1 MYRLLQRLL
10 PIVVLCGCQGEGDP
24 SVNPRVSAAMVEE
37 ELAKTNRSVK
47 TTSLRKST
55 PKRTSSNSSAS
66 NTSPSKK
73 TASKKKTPAG
83 LSSISPAP
91 EKLEFLN
98 PPTWVQNPNRAVP
111 NAGWLSFSLP
121 LQSTRKSLPGNVQIE
136 ISYSQGKSTL
146 RKRLTEFE
154 DSSLV
159 ANEQAYSIPLLDL
172 KPEIQY
178 TVTISLV
185 HDGGQTELQ
194 SEPLQI
200 ETEPLPDI
208 FPEFDVRLSM
218 PQRMEAGLTLFNLI
232 RWKKNKPD
240 TDFGAI
246 VALDANGRV
255 RWFYQAQHLI
265 FIVRQLAN
273 GNLLYGYGNRTDGL
287 IEIDLFGNVVRQ
299 WNAAN
304 LGREVP
310 RHATPV
316 AVDSL
321 HHDAVM
327 LNDETFLAL
336 STSLHQVKP
345 YFDPSYHPRKRIPE
359 ANLVTDVVVE
369 FHTDGTIL
377 RTYSLFDLLD
387 PRRIGYGSLHNFWDS
402 RGYENVP
409 GGTFDWSHSN
419 SVTHDPRDDSILVSV
434 RHQDAVIK
442 IDRKSGELVWI
453 LGNPRQWKGKH
464 SRKLLKPIGR
474 PNWQYH
480 QHAVEITPQGTLLL
494 YDNGNFQAI
503 PFDKK
508 LLAKENRSR
517 VVEFKVDEKK
527 MTVEQ
532 VWEYDGY
539 ERGGF
544 YSTFL
549 CDVDWLPQTGNVLV
563 TNGGEIRDE
572 NGERTDYA
580 PGDQQWAEIFEV
592 TYEQTPQRVFDLL
605 IKSPADQPEIGWS
618 VYRAERIS
626 NFFDHLKT
634 AP

>member
-10 PIVVLCGCQGEGDP
+10 PIVVLCGCQGEGDS
-24 SVNPRVSAAMVEE
+24 SVKLEASAATVEE

-47 TTSLRKST
+47 TNSLRMAT
-55 PKRTSSNSSAS
+55 PNPTSSNK
-66 NTSPSKK
+66 TKSKK
-73 TASKKKTPAG
+73 TTQADPSSAAPASG
-83 LSSISPAP
+83 S
-91 EKLEFLN
+91 LEFLR
-98 PPTWVQNPNRAVP
+98 PLTWTQNPNRAVP
-111 NAGWLSFSLP
+111 NAGWLNFSLP
-121 LQSTRKSLPGNVQIE
+121 HQSAEKPVPGKVHIE

-146 RKRLTEFE
+146 RKRLSDFK
-154 DSSLV
+154 SPSLV
-159 ANEQAYSIPLLDL
+159 AGEQAYSIPLLDL

-185 HDGGQTELQ
+185 RDGGQAELQ

-200 ETEPLPDI
+200 ETEPLPDL

-240 TDFGAI
+240 TEFGAI

-255 RWFYQAQHLI
+255 RWFYQAQHMI
-265 FIVRQLAN
+265 FIVRQLSN
-273 GNLLYGYGNRTDGL
+273 GNLLYGYGNRTEGL

-299 WNAAN
+299 WNSAN

-310 RHATPV
+310 SHATPV

-327 LNDETFLAL
+327 LDDETFLAL
-336 STSLHQVKP
+336 STTLNQVKP
-345 YFDPSYHPRKRIPE
+345 YFDPTYHSRRRIPE

-369 FHTDGTIL
+369 FRTDGTVL
-377 RTYSLFDLLD
+377 RSYSLFELLD

-453 LGNPRQWKGKH
+453 LGNPRKWKGKH

-474 PNWQYH
+474 PSWQYH

-494 YDNGNFQAI
+494 FDNGNYQAV
-503 PFDKK
+503 PFDKI
-508 LLAKENRSR
+508 LHAKENRSR
-517 VVEFKVDEKK
+517 VVEFKVDEQD

-580 PGDQQWAEIFEV
+580 PGEQQWAEIFEV

-605 IKSPADQPEIGWS
+605 IKSSAEQTGFGWS
-618 VYRAERIS
+618 VYRSERIS
-626 NFFDHLKT
+626 NFFDHVKT
-634 AP
+634 APSISTKP